1 MGKGMGK
8 GMNTVENPEKDPAV
22 STAPAQ
28 TEPPQHRKK
37 DRKKRRESDSPAPDA
52 PLRHGFTTGT
62 AASAASAA
70 AVTLLHGATL
80 GTSITVGLP
89 PFDAQGNPTGPYTVP
104 VAGGTVLRAG
114 AEPCAEALGLVLQQ
128 AGVCPVAVDLE
139 TTPDNT
145 PENGPENTPDAA
157 PCAFQGGGWL
167 PQPHAVCAVARVVK
181 DGGDDPDATHRAGIV
196 ACVSAQPFVWQPAEG
211 FTLSGDAPPV
221 QPQRISVALP
231 IMIPGVQV
239 VLYAGAGI
247 GRVTLP
253 GLPVAVGEPAV
264 NPVPRQQISLAVA
277 TVCEL
282 CAPAAQTS
290 TENPVTV
297 HVLLW
302 VEQGET
308 IARNTLNPRLG
319 IVGGISILGTQ
330 GTVKP
335 YSHDAW
341 QATIVHGLEVAK
353 AIGVDTILLSTGRRS
368 ERLLFSLYPHLPPAA
383 GVQAADFA
391 FFSIKEA
398 ALRGFP
404 HVVWGCF
411 VGKLLKLAQGLEYT
425 HAKTAPADMPMLAAL
440 CQQAGGSA
448 TLVAEVAAIPTAQG
462 AFAIMQ
468 EQAPEVCR
476 AVLQALAAKAHA
488 VLARWHAAH
497 AGSASL
503 ANSASLVVLH
513 VLSME
518 GELLYTYP
526 QPSGI

>member
-1 MGKGMGK
+1 MGKGK
-8 GMNTVENPEKDPAV
+8 HAVEKPENTPAI

-28 TEPPQHRKK
+28 TATSQR
-37 DRKKRRESDSPAPDA
+37 RKKRREGDSPAPEA

-70 AVTLLHGATL
+70 AVSVLYGVAL
-80 GTSITVGLP
+80 GSHITVGLP
-89 PFDAQGNPTGPYTVP
+89 PFDTQGNPTGPYDVP
-104 VAGGTVLRAG
+104 LAGGAVLCAG
-114 AEPCAEALGLVLQQ
+114 AEPCAEFLGLVLQQ
-128 AGVCPVAVDLE
+128 AGVCPATVDS
-139 TTPDNT
+139 DSF
-145 PENGPENTPDAA
+145 PDAA
-157 PCAFQGGGWL
+157 PCAFQGAGWL

-181 DGGDDPDATHRAGIV
+181 DGGDDPDATHKAGIV
-196 ACVSAQPFVWQPAEG
+196 ACVSAQPFVWQGLGPQADSPAAQGLPEA
-211 FTLSGDAPPV
+211 LAEPLP
-221 QPQRISVALP
+221 VALP
-231 IMIPGVQV
+231 VMIPGVQV

-253 GLPVAVGEPAV
+253 GLPVVVGEPAV

-277 TVCEL
+277 MACGQH
-282 CAPAAQTS
+282 APPGGAASNQCG
-290 TENPVTV
+290 VL

-302 VEQGET
+302 VEQGEA

-319 IVGGISILGTQ
+319 ILGGISILGTQ

-391 FFSIKEA
+391 YFSIKEA

-440 CQQAGGSA
+440 CQQAGGNA
-448 TLVAEVAAIPTAQG
+448 ALVAQVAAMPTAQG

-468 EQAPEVCR
+468 EQAPEVGK

-488 VLARWHAAH
+488 VLAGWFAAH
-497 AGSASL
+497 AACMQPASP
-503 ANSASLVVLH
+503 VVLH

-518 GELLYTYP
+518 GELLFTYP

>member
-1 MGKGMGK
+1 MGKSMKIIEEQGS
-8 GMNTVENPEKDPAV
+8 DPAGSV
-22 STAPAQ
+22 PPAQ
-28 TEPPQHRKK
+28 TEPPQPRKK
-37 DRKKRRESDSPAPDA
+37 GRRKRRESDSPAPEA

-70 AVTLLHGATL
+70 AVNVLYGAAL
-80 GTSITVGLP
+80 GSHITVGLP
-89 PFDAQGNPTGPYTVP
+89 PFDTQSNPTGPYDVP
-104 VAGGTVLRAG
+104 LAGGTVLHAG
-114 AEPCAEALGLVLQQ
+114 AEPCAESLGLVLQQ
-128 AGVCPVAVDLE
+128 AGVCPVAPAPALG
-139 TTPDNT
+139 PD
-145 PENGPENTPDAA
+145 NTPDAA
-157 PCAFQGGGWL
+157 PFAFQGGGWL

-196 ACVSAQPFVWQPAEG
+196 ACVSARPFVWQGLGPQSDSPAVPALAEP
-211 FTLSGDAPPV
+211 LP
-221 QPQRISVALP
+221 VALP
-231 IMIPGVQV
+231 AMIPGVQV

-253 GLPVAVGEPAV
+253 GLPVVVGEPAV
-264 NPVPRQQISLAVA
+264 NPVPRQQISLAVGRA
-277 TVCEL
+277 CTL
-282 CAPAAQTS
+282 CAPTAQTT
-290 TENPVTV
+290 TERPVTM

-302 VEQGET
+302 VEQGEA
-308 IARNTLNPRLG
+308 IARNTLNSRLG

-353 AIGVDTILLSTGRRS
+353 AIGLDTILLSTGRRS

-404 HVVWGCF
+404 RIVWGCF

-448 TLVAEVAAIPTAQG
+448 TLVAEVAAMPTAQG
-462 AFAIMQ
+462 AFALMQ
-468 EQAPEVCR
+468 EQAPEVCK
-476 AVLQALAAKAHA
+476 AVLQALAARAHA

-497 AGSASL
+497 ASCMQPTSSASP
-503 ANSASLVVLH
+503 VVLH

-526 QPSGI
+526 FIRSGFV